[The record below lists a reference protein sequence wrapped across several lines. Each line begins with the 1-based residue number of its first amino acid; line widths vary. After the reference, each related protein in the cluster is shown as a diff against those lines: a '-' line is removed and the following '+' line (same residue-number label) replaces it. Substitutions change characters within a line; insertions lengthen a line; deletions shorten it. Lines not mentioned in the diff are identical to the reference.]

1 MKPWFPGRLC
11 SWRGDIV
18 VWLKA
23 LLSLYLFLL
32 FFGPCHT
39 ACGIFSDQ
47 WLNWC
52 PCIGNSGS
60 EPLDCPEVPL
70 CLLLFFSLTVSLFIF
85 SLLLAALGLISACGL
100 SQLREWEL
108 LSTKAASLTAERR
121 LQVLNSCASRAQ
133 LPSGGASSLARDRT
147 CLCCLSGRLLS
158 TGPLEMSFLLSC
170 PVSHASNSLSD
181 GISFRVSFS
190 YCLFSHEAI
199 SLITD
204 NAFVHLSVSGK

>member
-100 SQLREWEL
+100 SQLREREL
-108 LSTKAASLTAERR
+108 LSTEAASLTAERR
-121 LQVLNSCASRAQ
+121 LQVL
-133 LPSGGASSLARDRT
+133 RDRT
-147 CLCCLSGRLLS
+147 RVRCLSGRLLS
-158 TGPLEMSFLLSC
+158 TGPLGTSFLLSC
-170 PVSHASNSLSD
+170 PVSHTSNSLSD

-190 YCLFSHEAI
+190 YCLFSYEAI

-204 NAFVHLSVSGK
+204 NAFVHLSVSSK